1 MRTSTYVFA
10 ASAAAAL
17 AASVPAA
24 LAAPP
29 TPHQLTISAQPST
42 VIYGKSVAITGKLT
56 GTNSAG
62 ETITLSDDPFPFGNF
77 QKLATAAAAA
87 DGAYAFTAFPA
98 VNTRYKTDAKSKSPA
113 TSPIATVLVAPKVGL
128 RVSDKTPAAG
138 HRVAFKGT
146 VTPAHDGQ
154 AVRLQRRTSSGKW
167 KTVATST
174 LTDAGTAFSRYS
186 LRRKVRSSGTY
197 RVLKPADADHAR
209 GHSSKRRLTVH

>member
-1 MRTSTYVFA
+1 MRTSTFAVA
-10 ASAAAAL
+10 ASAATAL
-17 AASVPAA
+17 AASAPAA

-29 TPHQLTISAQPST
+29 TPHQLTISAAPST
-42 VIYGKSVAITGKLT
+42 VVFGKSVAITGKLT

-77 QKLATAAAAA
+77 QKLATTSAAV
-87 DGAYAFTAFPA
+87 DGAYALTAFHT
-98 VNTRYKTDAKSKSPA
+98 VNTRYETDAKSKSPA

-138 HRVAFKGT
+138 HRVTFKGT

-154 AVRLQRRTSSGKW
+154 TISLQRRTSSGKW

-186 LRRKVRSSGTY
+186 LRRKVSSSGTY

-209 GHSSKRRLTVH
+209 GQSSKRRLTVH